1 MIIFKAIMIFITII
15 LLIANNYRKE
25 ENDFQGL
32 INIVLLMY
40 IAIILFG

>member
-1 MIIFKAIMIFITII
+1 MIILKAIMLISTIF

-25 ENDFQGL
+25 DNDFQGL
-32 INIVLLMY
+32 INIVLISY

>member
-1 MIIFKAIMIFITII
+1 MVILKAVMLVLTTF